1 MYSIYTV
8 KDTFKMPPE
17 HFGDDIEKVA
27 AQILQMKYEGRIDRD
42 MGVIVAI
49 FNVRGI
55 GDGTIYPGD
64 PSTHHDAE
72 FDVLTF
78 IPQVDEVVAG
88 EVTELVE
95 FGAFVRIGPM
105 DGLVHVSQIAGD
117 FLTFDKKNLAFVSR
131 KNSISLKKG
140 DAVYAKVSTVSMKN
154 TIKDSKIALTMKP
167 DGLGKP
173 EWAGAL
179 AKSRSKRPGGSGSR
193 NRR

>member
-42 MGVIVAI
+42 MGVIVTV

-55 GDGTIYPGD
+55 GDGVIYPGD

-72 FDVLTF
+72 FDVLSYM
-78 IPQVDEVVAG
+78 PQVGEVISG

-117 FLTFDKKNLAFVSR
+117 FLTLDKKNQAFVSR
-131 KNSISLKKG
+131 KNNISLKKG

-167 DGLGKP
+167 EGLGKP
-173 EWAGAL
+173 EWAGTL
-179 AKSRSKRPGGSGSR
+179 AKARSKRPGGSR
-193 NRR
+193 KR